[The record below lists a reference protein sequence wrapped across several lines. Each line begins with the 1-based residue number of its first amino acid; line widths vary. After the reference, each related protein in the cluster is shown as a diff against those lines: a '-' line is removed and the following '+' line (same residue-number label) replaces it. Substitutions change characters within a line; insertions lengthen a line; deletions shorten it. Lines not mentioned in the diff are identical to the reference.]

1 MKNLK
6 NQVKK
11 EVKQTNE
18 TSKKKLSL
26 ENFKIE
32 IGDTS
37 KIAGGSKINQMSGE
51 RQDVGH

>member
-6 NQVKK
+6 NQIKK
-11 EVKQTNE
+11 EVKQINE

-32 IGDTS
+32 IGDAS
-37 KIAGGSKINQMSGE
+37 KIVGGSKANQIIGE
-51 RQDVGH
+51 RQDCGH